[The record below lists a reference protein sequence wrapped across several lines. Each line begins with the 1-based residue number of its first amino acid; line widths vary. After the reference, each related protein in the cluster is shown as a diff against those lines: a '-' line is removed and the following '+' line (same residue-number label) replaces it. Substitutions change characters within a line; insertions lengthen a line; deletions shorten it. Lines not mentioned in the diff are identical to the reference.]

1 MLITIE
7 GIDGSGKT
15 TLAQALAEKFNF
27 TYFREPGATILGEKI
42 REILLNTPMFPET
55 ELLLFAAAR
64 SQFVYEKL
72 RPALEEGHVI
82 LDRYIDSTMAYQGYG
97 LGIDRSFIRSLN
109 AQATGGLQP
118 QLTILLDLPVETA
131 MSRTGNRIGHD
142 RIEVRGKNFFELVR
156 EGYLITARANPER
169 FEILDGTLPPEKIF
183 TEAICTIGRRL
194 EVDI

>member
-64 SQFVYEKL
+64 SQFVTEKL

-156 EGYLITARANPER
+156 EGYLITAQANPER

-183 TEAICTIGRRL
+183 EKSVHIVEKRL
-194 EVDI
+194 KV

>member
-42 REILLNTPMFPET
+42 REILLSVPMSPEA
-55 ELLLFAAAR
+55 ELLLFATAR
-64 SQFVYEKL
+64 AQFVIEKL
-72 RPALEEGHVI
+72 RPALERGHVI
-82 LDRYIDSTMAYQGYG
+82 LDRYIDSTIAYQGYG
-97 LGIDRSFIRSLN
+97 LGIDRTFIQKLN
-109 AQATGGLQP
+109 TRIIDGLQP
-118 QLTILLDLPVETA
+118 QLTILLDLPIEIA
-131 MSRTGNRIGHD
+131 MARTGND
-142 RIEVRGKNFFELVR
+142 RIETRGKNFFELVR
-156 EGYLITARANPER
+156 KGYLITAQANPER

-194 EVDI
+194 EVDV